1 MLRRLQYVGAGA
13 IMIPNHRHAQQRNAT
28 RSADI
33 RAVSAFWARA
43 ERYRGEQLE
52 AAKAILETPA
62 SIARNGGEASATV
75 VWARMAVRRA
85 NEAAQW
91 TRARSRRT
99 AHNAISLSIAVSAS
113 RRLRLKSRASA
124 LRSVHL
130 RTAEV
135 AGLLRISSRTV
146 RLWAECREVPALKV
160 GRQWRFRYG
169 DIALLIDRPRNG
181 VIARDPKHAWINNF
195 PGLAYPRFALALQ
208 LRRRSPDLM
217 VWTRPGET

>member
-1 MLRRLQYVGAGA
+1 VLVCGMSAASRRPGAHRNRRSQIDLRWMLRRLQYVGAGA

-85 NEAAQW
+85 NEAAQ
-91 TRARSRRT
+91 
-99 AHNAISLSIAVSAS
+99 
-113 RRLRLKSRASA
+113 
-124 LRSVHL
+124 
-130 RTAEV
+130 
-135 AGLLRISSRTV
+135 
-146 RLWAECREVPALKV
+146 
-160 GRQWRFRYG
+160 
-169 DIALLIDRPRNG
+169 
-181 VIARDPKHAWINNF
+181 
-195 PGLAYPRFALALQ
+195 
-208 LRRRSPDLM
+208 
-217 VWTRPGET
+217 